1 MADLRKE
8 EFFPADAFGL
18 FYLQITRI
26 PGGWHRHAEYEI
38 FYHISGPIVFE
49 VEGELYPLRPGDFL
63 LLPPDVEHRVHG
75 LPAPGALAYEGIL
88 LKLKPELMEY
98 LKPRFD
104 AGKALTDCFA
114 KRKTGYLLRLPRNPR
129 RISGEMLF
137 RLLQVQKA
145 PETYGHAINQLSVM
159 SLFLVNLYNQ
169 DAELRKQ
176 EIENRSLTENVT
188 EYINQHYADSLTIDQ
203 LAEQFFVGKYH
214 LMHEFSQKTGTS
226 VYRYLMQQRLHAVC
240 ELLEQGTVPNEAYL
254 LCGFKDYANF
264 YRAFR
269 SAYGQSPR
277 EYARAHRKAAE
288 EPASPDA

>member
-1 MADLRKE
+1 MDCHLTSFFSDALSEKIILVLISNIEVGDARQFVPWPVSLPGENRYFRNSFIGAYMGFFNSWRYGNFAERPEDLPNVWLRS
-8 EFFPADAFGL
+8 
-18 FYLQITRI
+18 
-26 PGGWHRHAEYEI
+26 I
-38 FYHISGPIVFE
+38 FTE
-49 VEGELYPLRPGDFL
+49 EGETGWRTC
-63 LLPPDVEHRVHG
+63 
-75 LPAPGALAYEGIL
+75 
-88 LKLKPELMEY
+88 
-98 LKPRFD
+98 
-104 AGKALTDCFA
+104 GK
-114 KRKTGYLLRLPRNPR
+114 
-129 RISGEMLF
+129 
-137 RLLQVQKA
+137 QKA

-203 LAEQFFVGKYH
+203 LAEQFFVSKYH

-277 EYARAHRKAAE
+277 EYARAHRIAAE
-288 EPASPDA
+288 EPTAPDA

>member
-1 MADLRKE
+1 MQNDPRIWPNVWLRS
-8 EFFPADAFGL
+8 
-18 FYLQITRI
+18 
-26 PGGWHRHAEYEI
+26 I
-38 FYHISGPIVFE
+38 FTE
-49 VEGELYPLRPGDFL
+49 EGETGWRTC
-63 LLPPDVEHRVHG
+63 
-75 LPAPGALAYEGIL
+75 
-88 LKLKPELMEY
+88 
-98 LKPRFD
+98 
-104 AGKALTDCFA
+104 GK
-114 KRKTGYLLRLPRNPR
+114 
-129 RISGEMLF
+129 
-137 RLLQVQKA
+137 QKA

-203 LAEQFFVGKYH
+203 LAEQFFVSKYR

-240 ELLEQGTVPNEAYL
+240 DLLGRGTVPNEAYL

-277 EYARAHRKAAE
+277 EYARAHRIAAE
-288 EPASPDA
+288 EPTAPDA

>member
-8 EFFPADAFGL
+8 ELFPADAFGL

-49 VEGELYPLRPGDFL
+49 VEGEFYPLRP
-63 LLPPDVEHRVHG
+63 PDVE
-75 LPAPGALAYEGIL
+75 
-88 LKLKPELMEY
+88 
-98 LKPRFD
+98 
-104 AGKALTDCFA
+104 
-114 KRKTGYLLRLPRNPR
+114 
-129 RISGEMLF
+129 
-137 RLLQVQKA
+137 
-145 PETYGHAINQLSVM
+145 
-159 SLFLVNLYNQ
+159 
-169 DAELRKQ
+169 
-176 EIENRSLTENVT
+176 
-188 EYINQHYADSLTIDQ
+188 
-203 LAEQFFVGKYH
+203 
-214 LMHEFSQKTGTS
+214 HEFSQKTGTS
-226 VYRYLMQQRLHAVC
+226 VYRYLMQQWLHAVC

>member
-1 MADLRKE
+1 MQNDQRIWPNVWLRS
-8 EFFPADAFGL
+8 
-18 FYLQITRI
+18 
-26 PGGWHRHAEYEI
+26 I
-38 FYHISGPIVFE
+38 FTE
-49 VEGELYPLRPGDFL
+49 EGE
-63 LLPPDVEHRVHG
+63 
-75 LPAPGALAYEGIL
+75 
-88 LKLKPELMEY
+88 
-98 LKPRFD
+98 
-104 AGKALTDCFA
+104 
-114 KRKTGYLLRLPRNPR
+114 TGW

-137 RLLQVQKA
+137 GLLQVQKT

-203 LAEQFFVGKYH
+203 LAEQFFVSKYH

-240 ELLEQGTVPNEAYL
+240 ELLERGTVPNEAYL

-277 EYARAHRKAAE
+277 EYARAHRKATE

>member
-8 EFFPADAFGL
+8 ELFPADAFGL

-38 FYHISGPIVFE
+38 FYHIGGPLVFE

-63 LLPPDVEHRVHG
+63 LL
-75 LPAPGALAYEGIL
+75 
-88 LKLKPELMEY
+88 
-98 LKPRFD
+98 
-104 AGKALTDCFA
+104 
-114 KRKTGYLLRLPRNPR
+114 
-129 RISGEMLF
+129 
-137 RLLQVQKA
+137 QVQKA
-145 PETYGHAINQLSVM
+145 PETYGHAINQLSMM

-203 LAEQFFVGKYH
+203 LAEQFFVSKYH

-277 EYARAHRKAAE
+277 EYARAHRRAAE

>member
-1 MADLRKE
+1 METLQNDPRIWPNVWLRS
-8 EFFPADAFGL
+8 
-18 FYLQITRI
+18 
-26 PGGWHRHAEYEI
+26 I
-38 FYHISGPIVFE
+38 FTE
-49 VEGELYPLRPGDFL
+49 EGETGWRTC
-63 LLPPDVEHRVHG
+63 
-75 LPAPGALAYEGIL
+75 
-88 LKLKPELMEY
+88 
-98 LKPRFD
+98 
-104 AGKALTDCFA
+104 GKQ
-114 KRKTGYLLRLPRNPR
+114 KT
-129 RISGEMLF
+129 
-137 RLLQVQKA
+137 

-203 LAEQFFVGKYH
+203 LAEQFFVSKYH

-226 VYRYLMQQRLHAVC
+226 IYRYLMQQRLHAVC

-277 EYARAHRKAAE
+277 EYARAHRKAKARTTKFCF
-288 EPASPDA
+288 